1 MGIIKKIYII
11 LIFIPFIFSG
21 FLVQAEGDYG
31 RYGLDKTI
39 SHVDQIPDNSP
50 DNPPPSLPS
59 LLGQMAGVMMSTLG
73 ISFFTLMI
81 YGGFSW
87 MIARGNE
94 AEVEKAKKIITNGF
108 WGLVV
113 VFIAYAITWFRV
125 GGDQTMRGIFWW
137 DDSSYGE

>member
-1 MGIIKKIYII
+1 MEIFKKFYII
-11 LIFIPFIFSG
+11 FIFVSFIFSG
-21 FLVQAEGDYG
+21 LLVQAEDYG

-39 SHVDQIPDNSP
+39 SKVEQIKNDPAKT
-50 DNPPPSLPS
+50 PSLPS
-59 LLGQMAGVMMSTLG
+59 LLGQMTGVMMSALG

-125 GGDQTMRGIFWW
+125 GGDETMRGIFWW
-137 DDSSYGE
+137 DDSSYGQ